1 MTVISIVFSK
11 QFMFTLITIVDCV
24 SWTIA
29 LLLFLLDTDISKIQH
44 LLYCYLRYKM
54 LQEYNL
60 NLDVISTLKWTLDV
74 FRHKEEVNKYDTL
87 HLKRWK

>member
-44 LLYCYLRYKM
+44 LLYCYLRYEM

-60 NLDVISTLKWTLDV
+60 NLVISTLKWTLDV